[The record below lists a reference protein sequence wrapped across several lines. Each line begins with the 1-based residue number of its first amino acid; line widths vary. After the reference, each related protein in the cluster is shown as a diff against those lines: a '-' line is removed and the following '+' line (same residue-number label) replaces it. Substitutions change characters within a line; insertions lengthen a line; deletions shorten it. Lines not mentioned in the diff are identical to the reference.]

1 MKTQKTALFLA
12 LALASGVALAERG
25 AEEMQM
31 PLAASSAHSDQNS
44 FEKLDLD
51 ADGRL
56 SREEAEA
63 GSLPGIFQFMDRNH
77 DGVLT
82 RQEFNYRER

>member
-12 LALASGVALAERG
+12 LALASGVAFAERDAG
-25 AEEMQM
+25 I
-31 PLAASSAHSDQNS
+31 PLAASSGNSGQNS

-51 ADGRL
+51 SDGHL
-56 SREEAEA
+56 SREEAEM
-63 GSLPGIFQFMDRNH
+63 GSLPDIFLFMDRNG

-82 RQEFNYRER
+82 RQEFNHRER

>member
-25 AEEMQM
+25 AADLQI
-31 PLAASSAHSDQNS
+31 PLATSTGTSDQNS

-51 ADGRL
+51 NDSRL
-56 SREEAEA
+56 SHDEAEA
-63 GSLPGIFQFMDRNH
+63 GTLPRIFLFMDRNH
-77 DGVLT
+77 DGVLS